1 MKKVAVLLGMIL
13 AVQMVDAQT
22 AYSNDLQMEDLDRG
36 VVAFRTSEDSV
47 MVSWRFMEGDTP
59 ETAFHVY
66 KNGKR
71 ITKEPITKSTT
82 FMDANRAERET
93 VYKVRK
99 TKTLK
104 RDRTSG
110 GSWVLKADAPI
121 GYLEIPLQRPADAE
135 NIRGEEYTYTANDA
149 SVADLDGDGQYE
161 IIVKWDPSN
170 SKDNSH
176 SGFTGNTYIDA
187 YKLDGTFMWRI
198 DLGKNIRAGAHYSPF
213 IVYDL
218 DGNGCAE
225 LVVKSA
231 DGTVDA
237 AGTVIGDATKDHRY
251 GLNADGSVNW
261 DIEGHYGYIAY
272 GPEYLT
278 LFEGATGKAL
288 TTIDYT
294 PQRGDLRS
302 WGDNYANRSE
312 RYLAAVG
319 YLDGKKASVVMCRGY
334 YTRAVLAAYD
344 WDGKELKQRWV
355 FDTNTPG
362 NEKYRGQGNHNL
374 RVGDVDGD
382 GCDEIVYGA
391 CCIDNDGTGL
401 YSTGLGHGDAMHL
414 TAFFPDNDALQVW
427 SCHENKKDGSVL
439 RDAATGRII
448 FQIPS
453 GKDVGRCMAA
463 DIDDENPGLEMW
475 SSASDGIRSVTGSQF
490 TKSTVG
496 IPVNMAV
503 WWDGDLLRE
512 MQDNTQVSKYHKVL
526 KMAAAIQRFDNCV
539 SNNGTKS
546 NPSLQGDIIG
556 DWREEVLLRSY
567 DNNSLRL
574 YISPEITKYRF
585 HTFLEDPVYRIS
597 IATQNVG
604 YNQPTQVGF
613 YFGAEL
619 EGSGKLFR
627 GYQF

>member
-22 AYSNDLQMEDLDRG
+22 AYSNDLQMEKLDRG

-82 FMDANRAERET
+82 FMDANRAEQET

-110 GSWVLKADAPI
+110 GCWVLKADAPI

-161 IIVKWDPSN
+161 IILKWDPSN

-218 DGNGCAE
+218 DGDGCAE

-319 YLDGKKASVVMCRGY
+319 YLDGKNASVVMCRGY

-355 FDTNTPG
+355 FDTNTSG

-439 RDAATGRII
+439 RDAATGEII

-475 SSASDGIRSVTGSQF
+475 SSASDGIRSVTGSQI

-526 KMAAAIQRFDNCV
+526 KMAATIQRFENCV

-574 YISPEITKYRF
+574 YISSERTKYRF

>member
-13 AVQMVDAQT
+13 AVQMVGAQT
-22 AYSNDLQMEDLDRG
+22 AYSNDLQKEKLDRG

-59 ETAFHVY
+59 ETEFHVY

-82 FMDANRAERET
+82 FMDANRAEQET

-104 RDRTSG
+104 RGRKSG

-161 IIVKWDPSN
+161 IILKWDPSN

-218 DGNGCAE
+218 DGDGCAE

-288 TTIDYT
+288 TTVDYT

-302 WGDNYANRSE
+302 WGDNYA
-312 RYLAAVG
+312 
-319 YLDGKKASVVMCRGY
+319 
-334 YTRAVLAAYD
+334 
-344 WDGKELKQRWV
+344 
-355 FDTNTPG
+355 
-362 NEKYRGQGNHNL
+362 
-374 RVGDVDGD
+374 
-382 GCDEIVYGA
+382 
-391 CCIDNDGTGL
+391 
-401 YSTGLGHGDAMHL
+401 
-414 TAFFPDNDALQVW
+414 
-427 SCHENKKDGSVL
+427 
-439 RDAATGRII
+439 
-448 FQIPS
+448 
-453 GKDVGRCMAA
+453 
-463 DIDDENPGLEMW
+463 
-475 SSASDGIRSVTGSQF
+475 
-490 TKSTVG
+490 
-496 IPVNMAV
+496 
-503 WWDGDLLRE
+503 
-512 MQDNTQVSKYHKVL
+512 
-526 KMAAAIQRFDNCV
+526 
-539 SNNGTKS
+539 
-546 NPSLQGDIIG
+546 
-556 DWREEVLLRSY
+556 
-567 DNNSLRL
+567 
-574 YISPEITKYRF
+574 
-585 HTFLEDPVYRIS
+585 
-597 IATQNVG
+597 
-604 YNQPTQVGF
+604 
-613 YFGAEL
+613 
-619 EGSGKLFR
+619 
-627 GYQF
+627 